1 MSWERH
7 EAEPANPLGWSV
19 PLFPLA
25 GIRFR
30 LHFTFA
36 LYATV
41 ALLMAAVGPAGST
54 PVHGPLTTAYS
65 IAALLVVVLFRESVR
80 ALVVRAAGGSAD
92 EVMLWPLGSLQGI
105 DPAPGWLGALLAAAL
120 GPAAS
125 ALLAAGCG
133 VALGLVTGDWLGAGL
148 PDPLSAAWLSN
159 PHPTWIELLWI
170 LHWTGIQVALLS
182 LLPMLPL
189 DGGLALQAFLV
200 RRRGAFDAPR
210 LAAGASLAV
219 AAAAGLVAMVR
230 GMSSLLSVAIAC
242 AGFAAFLL
250 WRLRAGDSIA
260 SSGQAWKPAAEERAD
275 SEAEAE
281 ERRVKQRAALDRE
294 ARATEDRAVD
304 AILEKI
310 AREGA
315 DRLTD
320 AERATLARATERRR
334 TGGR

>member
-7 EAEPANPLGWSV
+7 DAEPGNPLGWSL
-19 PLFPLA
+19 PLLPVA

-36 LYATV
+36 LYAV
-41 ALLMAAVGPAGST
+41 AALLMASAGPAGST
-54 PVHGPLTTAYS
+54 PVHGAVTTAYAL
-65 IAALLVVVLFRESVR
+65 AALLVVILVREVAR
-80 ALVVRAAGGSAD
+80 ALVVRAAGGGAD

-105 DPAPGWLGALLAAAL
+105 DPAPGWVAALLAAVV

-125 ALLAAGCG
+125 ALLAAACG
-133 VALGLVTGDWLGAGL
+133 ITLGFATGDWHGAAL
-148 PDPLSAAWLSN
+148 PDPLSASWLSN

-182 LLPMLPL
+182 LIPMLPL
-189 DGGLALQAFLV
+189 DGGRAMEAIIV

-210 LAAGASLAV
+210 LAATASLAV
-219 AAAAGLVAMVR
+219 AAGSGIVAMVR
-230 GMSSLLSVAIAC
+230 GMPTLLSVAIAC
-242 AGFAAFLL
+242 AGFAAFSL
-250 WRLRAGDSIA
+250 WKLRAGDSIA
-260 SSGQAWKPAAEERAD
+260 ASQGGWRDPAPTTEPDDED
-275 SEAEAE
+275 AEARRRAGA
-281 ERRVKQRAALDRE
+281 ERESRAA
-294 ARATEDRAVD
+294 EDRALD

-320 AERATLARATERRR
+320 AERAILARATDRRR
-334 TGGR
+334 SGGR

>member
-7 EAEPANPLGWSV
+7 DAEPGNPLGWSL
-19 PLFPLA
+19 PLLPVA

-36 LYATV
+36 LYAV
-41 ALLMAAVGPAGST
+41 AALLMASAGPAGST
-54 PVHGPLTTAYS
+54 PVHGAVTTAYAL
-65 IAALLVVVLFRESVR
+65 AALLVVVLVREVAR
-80 ALVVRAAGGSAD
+80 ALVVRAAGGGAD

-105 DPAPGWLGALLAAAL
+105 DPAPGWVAALLAAVV

-125 ALLAAGCG
+125 ALLAAACG
-133 VALGLVTGDWLGAGL
+133 IALGFATGDWHGAAL
-148 PDPLSAAWLSN
+148 PDPLSASWLSN

-182 LLPMLPL
+182 LIPMLPL
-189 DGGLALQAFLV
+189 DGGRALEAIIV

-210 LAAGASLAV
+210 LAA
-219 AAAAGLVAMVR
+219 
-230 GMSSLLSVAIAC
+230 IAC
-242 AGFAAFLL
+242 AGFAAFSL
-250 WRLRAGDSIA
+250 WKLRAGDSIA
-260 SSGQAWKPAAEERAD
+260 ASQGGWRDPAPSTEPDDAD
-275 SEAEAE
+275 SEARRRAGAE
-281 ERRVKQRAALDRE
+281 RESRAA
-294 ARATEDRAVD
+294 EDRALD

-320 AERATLARATERRR
+320 AERAILARATDRRR
-334 TGGR
+334 SGGR